1 MNTRKTISMLLA
13 AAALGASFAASAEP
27 MIRLSDGSTTL
38 DIGNASR
45 ASALNSP
52 LNGSY
57 DASYVGT
64 VGTNW
69 MVSLANAPGSF
80 RYTLNAA
87 NVGLGGTFLDVALSD
102 TGFSLADAASTA
114 QFIGSINGLTGG
126 LVTWWMFVD
135 DGNQLFT
142 QTSQIGQGTNAS
154 SSFAAM
160 FDDLRSVDGTFS
172 MTLLV
177 RINHGNAERLTN
189 LAFQGV
195 AQLVPEPG
203 TALLIACGLLGMG
216 LTRKRA

>member
-1 MNTRKTISMLLA
+1 MTTRKMLRTLLA
-13 AAALGASFAASAEP
+13 AAALGASLAASAEP

-38 DIGNASR
+38 DVGNAGR
-45 ASALNSP
+45 PSALSSP
-52 LNGSY
+52 ANGSY

-64 VGTNW
+64 VGANW
-69 MVSLANAPGSF
+69 MVSLANTPGSF
-80 RYTLNAA
+80 RYNLNAA
-87 NVGLGGTFLDVALSD
+87 NVGVGGTFLDVALSD
-102 TGFSLADAASTA
+102 TGFSLADIASTA
-114 QFIGSINGLTGG
+114 QFIGTINGLTGG

-135 DGNQLFT
+135 DGNQLFA

-154 SSFAAM
+154 NSFASM

-189 LAFQGV
+189 LSFQGV

-203 TALLIACGLLGMG
+203 TALLIACGLLGLG
-216 LTRKRA
+216 VARKRA